1 MTSRPTCG
9 WCFWHEVRTT
19 VTAFSVPLCC
29 SAPATLATTHTTAA
43 DSTALPYDCCRGGP
57 LALPTAALPL
67 LEGPTF
73 HLTIAG
79 VARCAMPVL
88 RCTLS
93 LALRAARVVCCCC
106 PCSRRPL
113 RVPRATAAAAA
124 AAAAAAV
131 RECRCMAEPLRRLSR
146 QLNKCFTNNLLLVI
160 QCRHHNIPIVVRC

>member
-1 MTSRPTCG
+1 MAGAFGTKSATRPQP
-9 WCFWHEVRTT
+9 
-19 VTAFSVPLCC
+19 SVSHCVAP
-29 SAPATLATTHTTAA
+29 APATLATTQATAA
-43 DSTALPYDCCRGGP
+43 DSTALPYHCCCGGP
-57 LALPTAALPL
+57 LTFPTAALPL
-67 LEGPTF
+67 LEEPTL

-113 RVPRATAAAAA
+113 RVSRATAAAAA